1 MDEFKPGDRVEVIK
15 SSKGYTIG
23 QQGTVSR
30 LESGLILVKLDRQT
44 ELPNDVT
51 IIDFSSKDGE
61 IDPAFQADELRHVL
75 TPST

>member
-15 SSKGYTIG
+15 SRKGYTVG

-30 LESGLILVKLDRQT
+30 RESGLLLVKLDKRT

-51 IIDFSSKDGE
+51 IIDLSDDDGAT
-61 IDPAFQADELRHVL
+61 DTAFQADELRHVVA
-75 TPST
+75 PST

>member
-30 LESGLILVKLDRQT
+30 LESGLILVKLDRET
-44 ELPNDVT
+44 ELANDVT
-51 IIDFSSKDGE
+51 IIDSSSEDVA
-61 IDPAFQADELRHVL
+61 IDPAFQADELRHVVS
-75 TPST
+75 PST

>member
-15 SSKGYTIG
+15 SSKGYTVG

-30 LESGLILVKLDRQT
+30 RESGLILVKLDKRT

-51 IIDFSSKDGE
+51 IIDLSDVRRH
-61 IDPAFQADELRHVL
+61 ATFQADELRHI
-75 TPST
+75 SD